1 MFQFFLRKKN
11 WPIIFLIC
19 SISAFAEVTKVCS
32 NESATEKDGIY
43 SFSPF
48 QTKCLQKENCWIQFQ
63 APEDSYRIDVN
74 GKTFI
79 DLTDPSSYYSNEF
92 FMLPFN
98 IQNIN
103 EMVVY
108 AKDTNQDRRFLNQL
122 CMQIG
127 SYQELR
133 WSNSWHW
140 FLRTGVNLFSAYF
153 LILISIFLGLSFW
166 MQRSAIGF
174 SLFIY
179 SIISTVY
186 LFSFSEY
193 PRSMIDPVLAS
204 GGLHFPLRLLQD
216 LCLIYVF
223 YNFYRHTDKHDVI
236 KKISLVYGGVISIYL
251 VMLLVGIQQYVFF
264 ARLIIIMAPLVAA
277 PMAIGTWFS
286 FKLKDPIERKVLIP
300 ISILLFM
307 FQFNDL
313 LVFWKL
319 VDGYFTVRFY
329 IPFIVGMCL
338 FMYFRR
344 IHEKEAALNVLSER
358 QRILKE
364 FLHDVKS
371 PLAVLRIFFTSINF
385 KDDHHNVVGSALD
398 RIENMV
404 HQIDRPN
411 KNEIDEKFRVIST
424 LVEVLEQ
431 KKIELPQLKINFS
444 FDGDAYTWG
453 SRAKIQR
460 VFSNIINNSFES
472 YSQDQ
477 NKTLDIKVVFGAD
490 DIHIFFSDKGRGIPK
505 KILNKLFKEEIT
517 DKTGGRGVG
526 LFSSYR
532 HIDELGGDLK
542 VVSKENF
549 GTTIEIKLP
558 TSTGDVEL
566 SEIEENEAGK
576 RESPDLI
583 LIDDDRYIRLS
594 WKLHAQNSGKT
605 IKTFDSLDNFFSEA
619 SIFDKK
625 VPIYLDINLGGTKSL
640 EHLYKFQEMGF
651 ENITL
656 ATGEYIPLDQ
666 LPAGVRGLA
675 GKLPPLN

>member
-1 MFQFFLRKKN
+1 MFLF
-11 WPIIFLIC
+11 C
-19 SISAFAEVTKVCS
+19 SVSAFAEVTKVCS
-32 NESATEKDGIY
+32 NKSAGGQEGVY
-43 SFSPF
+43 SFSPL
-48 QTKCLQKENCWIQFQ
+48 QTKCSHKENCWIQFQ

-74 GKTFI
+74 GKTVV
-79 DLTDPSSYYSNEF
+79 DLSGPSSYYSNEF
-92 FMLPFN
+92 FLLPFN
-98 IQNIN
+98 TKDMN
-103 EMVVY
+103 EIVIY
-108 AKDTNQDRRFLNQL
+108 AKDTNQDTRFLNRL
-122 CMQIG
+122 CLQIG

-133 WSNSWHW
+133 WSNSWQW

-153 LILISIFLGLSFW
+153 LILISFFLGLSFW
-166 MQRSAIGF
+166 IQRSAVGF
-174 SLFIY
+174 SLLIY

-193 PRSMIDPVLAS
+193 PRSLIDPVLAS
-204 GGLHFPLRLLQD
+204 GGLHFPIRLLQD

-251 VMLLVGIQQYVFF
+251 VMLVIGIQQYVFY

-286 FKLKDPIERKVLIP
+286 LKLKDPIERKILIP
-300 ISILLFM
+300 LSILLFI

-319 VDGYFTVRFY
+319 IDGYFTVRFY

-344 IHEKEAALNVLSER
+344 IHEKQAALNVLSER

-371 PLAVLRIFFTSINF
+371 PLAVLRIFFTSLNL
-385 KDDHHNVVGSALD
+385 KEDHDNVIRSALD

-411 KNEIDEKFRVIST
+411 KNEIDEKFKVIST
-424 LVEVLEQ
+424 LTEVLEQ
-431 KKIELPQLKINFS
+431 KKIELPSLKIHFS
-444 FDGDAYTWG
+444 YDGDAFSWG
-453 SRAKIQR
+453 NKAKIQR

-477 NKTLDIKVVFGAD
+477 NKTLDMKVAFGAD
-490 DIHIFFSDKGRGIPK
+490 DIHIFFMDKGKGIPK
-505 KILNKLFKEEIT
+505 KILDKLFKEEIT
-517 DKTGGRGVG
+517 DKTSGSGVG

-532 HIDELGGDLK
+532 HVKELGGDLK
-542 VVSKENF
+542 VVSKQNF
-549 GTTIEIKLP
+549 GTTIEVILP
-558 TSTGDVEL
+558 TSTGDVVFAEF
-566 SEIEENEAGK
+566 EEDLAKK
-576 RESPDLI
+576 RVSPDLI
-583 LIDDDRYIRLS
+583 LIGDDRYIRLS

-605 IKTFDSLDNFFSEA
+605 IETFDSLDNFFSEA
-619 SIFDKK
+619 SVFDKA
-625 VPIYLDINLGGTKSL
+625 VPIYLDVNLGGIKSL
-640 EHLYKFQEMGF
+640 EYLHKFEGMGF
-651 ENITL
+651 KNITL
-656 ATGEYIPLDQ
+656 ASGEYIPLDQ
-666 LPAGVRGLA
+666 LPPGVRGLT